1 MIYFWGA
8 CVSEKQKG
16 ATMGHRNR
24 TLFGFALENNCTS
37 LLHSFSQIVSSPH
50 AFNDP
55 FCCAKVRSA
64 RSGAPPPNCYLI
76 FHWFCFKFSIS
87 RCRGFSRT
95 RRPKLPPAL
104 MVPFSVWAHRESA
117 RAPEPR
123 IFVCCCVFFRLW
135 LGAPD
140 NETLKG
146 KSRSQE
152 LLLPRT
158 TLLSCVFSL
167 KNWNLPSCRWGV
179 RWYN

>member
-1 MIYFWGA
+1 MSV

-16 ATMGHRNR
+16 AATMGHRNR

-37 LLHSFSQIVSSPH
+37 LLHSFGQIVSSPH

-55 FCCAKVRSA
+55 LFCAKV

-76 FHWFCFKFSIS
+76 FHWFCFEFSIS

-95 RRPKLPPAL
+95 RRPKLPPA
-104 MVPFSVWAHRESA
+104 PFLVWAYYSYRE
-117 RAPEPR
+117 RAHLSRENFWL
-123 IFVCCCVFFRLW
+123 FVVEFFS
-135 LGAPD
+135 LGGPD

-158 TLLSCVFSL
+158 TLLSWVFSL